1 MTVPGTVDGEIQQ
14 VTGTWYWYH
23 TGTRIPHMDSR
34 YKILRLSES
43 RWNRGV
49 EYQVPGTVSICVPW
63 YCTWCNIIILLP
75 LLFRRSWQE
84 LLRNKKLPTGKNPS
98 GIFFFFTKA
107 KTKNRAK
114 IDLTAREWSTETSER
129 ESESTKSCYHQIRDT
144 PNLEFKHPSALTYT
158 LMADS

>member
-98 GIFFFFTKA
+98 GIFFFYKSQN
-107 KTKNRAK
+107 KKSSQNRFNCQGV
-114 IDLTAREWSTETSER
+114 IDRNERARVR
-129 ESESTKSCYHQIRDT
+129 EHKELLSPNSRHTKSWV
-144 PNLEFKHPSALTYT
+144 
-158 LMADS
+158 